1 MATEAETVQTK
12 GCYPNFLPWF
22 TQQRAT
28 ECLHRLTNFPCGD
41 VMPAQREKV
50 PGRVPRD
57 GTNCL
62 NYNEER
68 NHATCGF
75 GSLSHLPHSSADS
88 SNIPSKCDPS
98 PQLRTSCME
107 STQPESVWGQRCNRK
122 AWTYLPCR
130 CLGTTWQPC
139 LDFYPLQISPHTGRK
154 MTAAA
159 HTKKA
164 L

>member
-22 TQQRAT
+22 TQQRAK
-28 ECLHRLTNFPCGD
+28 ECLHRFTNFPCGD

-68 NHATCGF
+68 NHATCTALAASRTYLILPPIPLIF
-75 GSLSHLPHSSADS
+75 RANATHLLSFAHHAW
-88 SNIPSKCDPS
+88 N
-98 PQLRTSCME
+98 LR
-107 STQPESVWGQRCNRK
+107 NRK
-122 AWTYLPCR
+122 VSGGKGA
-130 CLGTTWQPC
+130 
-139 LDFYPLQISPHTGRK
+139 TGRPGHIFH
-154 MTAAA
+154 ADV
-159 HTKKA
+159 
-164 L
+164 